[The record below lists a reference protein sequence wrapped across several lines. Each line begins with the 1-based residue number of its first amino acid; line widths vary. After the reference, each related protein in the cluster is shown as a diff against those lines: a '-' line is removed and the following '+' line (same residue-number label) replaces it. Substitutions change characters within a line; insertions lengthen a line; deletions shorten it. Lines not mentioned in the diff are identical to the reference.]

1 MEKEKNEI
9 ECLLKFDQPIS
20 SKGKRFLMGNE
31 KVSNSK
37 IPLGD
42 QSRPLH
48 KSVPKLPSLGTVM
61 KFGESSL
68 EWQLKLLG
76 RKVLNK

>member
-1 MEKEKNEI
+1 
-9 ECLLKFDQPIS
+9 
-20 SKGKRFLMGNE
+20 MGNE